1 MTIEAVSNNS
11 LMVYGKELGNFWYS
25 LDKKDVDCFEYSL
38 YQNMDEFMDWIGN
51 MTTSDV
57 LEATFIDKEVKEK
70 AKELAWF

>member
-1 MTIEAVSNNS
+1 MNIKAVSNNS
-11 LMVYGKELGNFWYS
+11 LMVSGNEFGNFWYS
-25 LDKKDVDCFEYSL
+25 LDKKDNGTFEYSL

-70 AKELAWF
+70 AKELSWF